1 MPSAIRTLFAGF
13 ALLGL
18 AEPARSAP
26 IVPATR
32 QDADRGAASRLAD
45 QRSMKMSEE
54 LRYQIRL
61 NISDD
66 YAELARTD
74 PQNAALAPIAA
85 ILARHHAA
93 LSNQFDAFAHYVA
106 EAEKQGVEH
115 FPLYKWTKATIADPV
130 KKAKHVKSFS
140 LHVEGEE
147 VYPKAAA
154 DALEADLAP
163 LVGGGLVE
171 KLSKH
176 DTDPAHNPQA
186 PAHLR

>member
-1 MPSAIRTLFAGF
+1 MPSAIRTLFAAM

-18 AEPARSAP
+18 AEAARTEPARA
-26 IVPATR
+26 ATIDG
-32 QDADRGAASRLAD
+32 QDGAASGRPD
-45 QRSMKMSEE
+45 IRSIKMSEE

-85 ILARHHAA
+85 ILAKHHAA

-115 FPLYKWTKATIADPV
+115 FPLYKWTKATIEDPV

-140 LHVEGEE
+140 LYVEGEE

-154 DALEADLAP
+154 DALEADLTP
-163 LVGGGLVE
+163 FVGGGVVE

>member
-1 MPSAIRTLFAGF
+1 MPSAIRTLLAGF

-32 QDADRGAASRLAD
+32 PDADRGAASRLAD

-85 ILARHHAA
+85 ILAKHHAA

-140 LHVEGEE
+140 LYVEGEE

-154 DALEADLAP
+154 DALEADLTP

>member
-1 MPSAIRTLFAGF
+1 
-13 ALLGL
+13 
-18 AEPARSAP
+18 
-26 IVPATR
+26 
-32 QDADRGAASRLAD
+32 
-45 QRSMKMSEE
+45 MSEE

-85 ILARHHAA
+85 ILAKHHAA

-140 LHVEGEE
+140 LYVEGEE

>member
-1 MPSAIRTLFAGF
+1 MPSAIRTLLAGF

-32 QDADRGAASRLAD
+32 PDADRGAASRLAD

-85 ILARHHAA
+85 ILAKHHAA

-140 LHVEGEE
+140 LYVEGEE

>member
-1 MPSAIRTLFAGF
+1 
-13 ALLGL
+13 
-18 AEPARSAP
+18 
-26 IVPATR
+26 
-32 QDADRGAASRLAD
+32 
-45 QRSMKMSEE
+45 MSEE

-85 ILARHHAA
+85 ILAKHHAA

-140 LHVEGEE
+140 LYVEGEE

-163 LVGGGLVE
+163 LVGGRLVE